1 MTHCKENKAEAVQL
15 LSSAKLTLK
24 QLITKAKKNHT
35 DLLTGNCPSEL
46 SQIMVDLEASLQEIV
61 DLIFSFKS

>member
-1 MTHCKENKAEAVQL
+1 MIPWRINQDNHYGVFFCL
-15 LSSAKLTLK
+15 L
-24 QLITKAKKNHT
+24 QKNHT